1 MSQELVVDRQARPPG
16 PPAPEH
22 AAGPANPPGDQPRIT
37 DMPTLDP
44 ARLRPAT
51 ARARPAQAASPA
63 PTLRFPVLPRD
74 REWDIRGVVLL
85 LHGGQATSLEPVR
98 PGNLAAFRMTRF
110 VPAFRRRP
118 GRESPRVAVALLRNR
133 TRGWNAEDPPAHD
146 RVPDPVA
153 DALWALEQIDRR
165 LGPVPVVLAG
175 HSMGGRT
182 ALRVAGHPSVRA
194 VAALAPW
201 LPPDEPIAQLAG
213 RDVLIAHG
221 TRDRVTSLDAS
232 RSYARDAAVVARS
245 IDLQEFP
252 GGHAMLRRPR
262 GWHRLVYRFALGSLD
277 V

>member
-1 MSQELVVDRQARPPG
+1 
-16 PPAPEH
+16 
-22 AAGPANPPGDQPRIT
+22 
-37 DMPTLDP
+37 MPTLDP
-44 ARLRPAT
+44 ARPRPAK
-51 ARARPAQAASPA
+51 ARPRPAQPAPPA

-85 LHGGQATSLEPVR
+85 LHGGQASSADPVR
-98 PGNLAAFRMTRF
+98 PGNLAALRMARF
-110 VPAFRRRP
+110 APAFRARP

-133 TRGWNAEDPPAHD
+133 MRGWNAEDPTARDAVLDSVPGSVSDPMAD
-146 RVPDPVA
+146 SVIDPVPGPVPDLMADAVPDPVA
-153 DALWALEQIDRR
+153 DALWALERIDRR

-232 RSYARDAAVVARS
+232 RAYARDAAVVARS
-245 IDLQEFP
+245 IDLREFP